1 MIDFYTFFSSGASA
15 KRGQSGIICGAQNVA
30 ARNEEECVLHA
41 RALLNLLLLSGLSL
55 GGCAVH
61 TSIVPSH
68 VDGFA
73 PWVEETPQH
82 LLASNDEIE
91 LKFLFNTELNDRL
104 TVGPGGRV
112 TVPLLGPMQ
121 ASGLTIPQ
129 FTESLEKAYAPKLRV
144 PNVDVVMRSYG
155 SARIFV
161 GGEVK
166 SPGVLAM
173 TGPTDVLQGV
183 LLAGGFLPTARS
195 TEVVVIR
202 RRPDHTP
209 MLRTVDVHQ
218 LIGHVDPDDDFPLQA
233 SDVVYV
239 PKSSIAEFDQF
250 IDQYINQALP
260 FQRGLNYNLGNN
272 GVVF

>member
-1 MIDFYTFFSSGASA
+1 MLA
-15 KRGQSGIICGAQNVA
+15 
-30 ARNEEECVLHA
+30 HA
-41 RALLNLLLLSGLSL
+41 RLKMLLLSGLCL
-55 GGCAVH
+55 GGCALH
-61 TSIVPSH
+61 TSVVPSH

-73 PWVEETPQH
+73 PWVDETPQH
-82 LLASNDEIE
+82 ELAAGDEIE

-104 TVGPGGRV
+104 TIGPDGRV
-112 TVPLLGPMQ
+112 TVPLLGPVL
-121 ASGLTIPQ
+121 AAGLTIPQ
-129 FTESLEKAYAPKLRV
+129 FTAALEKDYAPKLRV
-144 PNVDVVMRSYG
+144 PNLDVVMRSYG
-155 SARIFV
+155 SARIYV

-166 SPGVLAM
+166 APGVLAM

-218 LIGHVDPDDDFPLQA
+218 LIGHVDPSDDFPLQA
-233 SDVVYV
+233 SDVIYV

-260 FQRGLNYNLGNN
+260 FQRGPP
-272 GVVF
+272 GV